1 MFQCGKKKKKSVN
14 IKVLVSLNKK
24 GSFLVQGQVSFIQ
37 FSPQDTSRENF
48 EVDSGAKAVS

>member
-1 MFQCGKKKKKSVN
+1 MFQCGEKKKSVN